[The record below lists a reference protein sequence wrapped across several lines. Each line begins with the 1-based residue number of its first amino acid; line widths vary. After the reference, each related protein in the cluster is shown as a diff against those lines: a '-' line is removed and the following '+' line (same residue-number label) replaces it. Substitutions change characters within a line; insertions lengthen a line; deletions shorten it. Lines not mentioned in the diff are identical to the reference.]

1 VRLIAINTT
10 IAILCYFHYEKLV
23 DLWCL
28 GQCREENAPALR
40 ALDLYLKEKL
50 VTWLSPAALT
60 LHQITWDDP
69 ASLLE
74 KIVAYEVCGR
84 LPVHLVW
91 CSMNCYYGVPTDGFE
106 FNYLGCASNQES
118 DRLEEKIGHWPPM
131 LWVLPSSNTR

>member
-1 VRLIAINTT
+1 
-10 IAILCYFHYEKLV
+10 
-23 DLWCL
+23 
-28 GQCREENAPALR
+28 
-40 ALDLYLKEKL
+40 LKEKL

-74 KIVAYEVCGR
+74 KIVAYEVCGP

-91 CSMNCYYGVPTDGFE
+91 CSMNCYYSVSTDGFE
-106 FNYLGCASNQES
+106 FNNLGRASNQES
-118 DRLEEKIGHWPPM
+118 HRLEEKIGHWPPM